1 MKIGSSLA
9 LICIGAIL
17 AFAVTANTSVFNLH
31 TAGWVL
37 MVIGV
42 IGLLL
47 PTRTAGWLGRRLLVR
62 RTYPGGRVEHIPVPP
77 YVARNP
83 GVSALEAGIP
93 SRPTLID
100 NPGHDLIEEAE
111 TPGYQPR
118 MSTLDERPGSHAR
131 SSHVS
136 PDVPGPW
143 DPGPGAPAAGP
154 PPSGGAQV
162 APPAATEVIEDLY
175 EQP

>member
-42 IGLLL
+42 IGLLM
-47 PTRTAGWLGRRLLVR
+47 PNRTAGWLGRRLLVR
-62 RTYPGGRVEHIPVPP
+62 RSYPSGRVEHIPVPP

-83 GVSALEAGIP
+83 GVTNLQRGLP
-93 SRPTLID
+93 SRPTLLD
-100 NPGHDLIEEAE
+100 PEDDLIEDAESGYDVIQETEA
-111 TPGYQPR
+111 
-118 MSTLDERPGSHAR
+118 
-131 SSHVS
+131 
-136 PDVPGPW
+136 
-143 DPGPGAPAAGP
+143 PGAPVQGHVTTVRP
-154 PPSGGAQV
+154 QSGTT
-162 APPAATEVIEDLY
+162 APQPYTEVIEDLY

>member
-47 PTRTAGWLGRRLLVR
+47 PNRTAGWLGRRLLVR
-62 RTYPGGRVEHIPVPP
+62 RSYPSGRVEHIPVPP

-83 GVSALEAGIP
+83 GVSALERGLP
-93 SRPTLID
+93 SRPTLLD
-100 NPGHDLIEEAE
+100 QQDDLIEDAE
-111 TPGYQPR
+111 PR
-118 MSTLDERPGSHAR
+118 YEVIQETEPRPP
-131 SSHVS
+131 V
-136 PDVPGPW
+136 
-143 DPGPGAPAAGP
+143 
-154 PPSGGAQV
+154 
-162 APPAATEVIEDLY
+162 TEVVEDLY

>member
-47 PTRTAGWLGRRLLVR
+47 PNRTAGWLGRRLLVR
-62 RTYPGGRVEHIPVPP
+62 RSYPGGRVEHVPVPP
-77 YVARNP
+77 HHGRRRAAGLRAAGSPGIRFARNA
-83 GVSALEAGIP
+83 ALH
-93 SRPTLID
+93 R
-100 NPGHDLIEEAE
+100 GH
-111 TPGYQPR
+111 R
-118 MSTLDERPGSHAR
+118 
-131 SSHVS
+131 
-136 PDVPGPW
+136 GPLR
-143 DPGPGAPAAGP
+143 AAVN
-154 PPSGGAQV
+154 A
-162 APPAATEVIEDLY
+162 
-175 EQP
+175 

>member
-37 MVIGV
+37 MLIGV
-42 IGLLL
+42 IGLLI
-47 PTRTAGWLGRRLLVR
+47 PNRTAGWLGRRLLVR
-62 RTYPGGRVEHIPVPP
+62 RSYPSGRVEQVPVPP

-83 GVSALEAGIP
+83 GVSTLQKGLP
-93 SRPTLID
+93 SRPTLLD
-100 NPGHDLIEEAE
+100 QDDDLIEDAESGYVVVEETE
-111 TPGYQPR
+111 TPVY
-118 MSTLDERPGSHAR
+118 RPQA
-131 SSHVS
+131 
-136 PDVPGPW
+136 DQAPG
-143 DPGPGAPAAGP
+143 AAGP
-154 PPSGGAQV
+154 R
-162 APPAATEVIEDLY
+162 PAATEVIEDLY

>member
-62 RTYPGGRVEHIPVPP
+62 RSYPGGRVERIPVPP

-83 GVSALEAGIP
+83 GVSALERGLP
-93 SRPTLID
+93 SRPTLLD
-100 NPGHDLIEEAE
+100 QEGDLIEDAE
-111 TPGYQPR
+111 PGYVIHETEQQGYR
-118 MSTLDERPGSHAR
+118 
-131 SSHVS
+131 S
-136 PDVPGPW
+136 PDGDGP
-143 DPGPGAPAAGP
+143 PSSPQQGAPRTGT
-154 PPSGGAQV
+154 SGTQ
-162 APPAATEVIEDLY
+162 PYTEVIEDLY